1 MSAGPLSFSEDLQ
14 LLALSVFWKLVI
26 LLGWHLSSC
35 TLFSNVASSKIH
47 LFWPL
52 LPSPLSLASYKDWAR
67 ADNAGYL
74 PTSRLLS
81 ESVLNSLFELLP
93 QWPAALC
100 TGFLQPVFSL
110 QASMK
115 SEQVINVD
123 GWKTEKGKKKTE
135 ERRLKADQVGSDMIG
150 EYRAC
155 SPCYPFQGIYRLL

>member
-1 MSAGPLSFSEDLQ
+1 MLAGPPSFLEDLH
-14 LLALSVFWKLVI
+14 LLALSIFWRLVL

-35 TLFSNVASSKIH
+35 MLFSNVASSNIP

-52 LPSPLSLASYKDWAR
+52 LPSPLFLASYKDWAR
-67 ADNAGYL
+67 VDNAGYL

-93 QWPAALC
+93 QWPAAVC

-110 QASMK
+110 QGSMK
-115 SEQVINVD
+115 SEQVIKVD
-123 GWKTEKGKKKTE
+123 GWKTGKGKKKTE
-135 ERRLKADQVGSDMIG
+135 ERRLKADQVGSDMIC

-155 SPCYPFQGIYRLL
+155 SPCYPFQGLYRLL